1 MVKRRLTK
9 KRSRNSK
16 NSVTTAQQQEETLT
30 RLAHTLEDY
39 LAAVPRQKETNPP
52 DLLAIFARLDALE
65 AEVGAAYP
73 AQLRHYLHQKS
84 YRKAHLFLQDRDA
97 ENLRGNCGR

>member
-1 MVKRRLTK
+1 M
-9 KRSRNSK
+9 NA
-16 NSVTTAQQQEETLT
+16 AQQEQTLE
-30 RLAHTLEDY
+30 RLARTLDEY
-39 LAAVPRQKETNPP
+39 LDAVPRQKEPNPP
-52 DLLAIFARLDALE
+52 DLMAIFAQLDALE
-65 AEVGAAYP
+65 AEVDSSFP

>member
-1 MVKRRLTK
+1 MAL
-9 KRSRNSK
+9 
-16 NSVTTAQQQEETLT
+16 AAQQEEALA
-30 RLAHTLEDY
+30 RLASTLNEY
-39 LAAVPRQKETNPP
+39 LDAVPRQKEPNPP
-52 DLLAIFARLDALE
+52 DLMALYARLDAHE
-65 AEVGAAYP
+65 AEIDASYP

>member
-1 MVKRRLTK
+1 MIT
-9 KRSRNSK
+9 S
-16 NSVTTAQQQEETLT
+16 AQEETLG
-30 RLAHTLEDY
+30 RLARTLDEY
-39 LAAVPRQKETNPP
+39 LDAVPRQKEPNPP

-65 AEVGAAYP
+65 AEIDARYP

-84 YRKAHLFLQDRDA
+84 YRKASLYLQDRDA

>member
-1 MVKRRLTK
+1 MT
-9 KRSRNSK
+9 S
-16 NSVTTAQQQEETLT
+16 AQQEQTLAT
-30 RLAHTLEDY
+30 LARTLDEY
-39 LAAVPRQKETNPP
+39 LDAVPRQKEPNPP
-52 DLLAIFARLDALE
+52 DLMALFARLDALE
-65 AEVGAAYP
+65 AEIDASFP

>member
-1 MVKRRLTK
+1 MTIG
-9 KRSRNSK
+9 
-16 NSVTTAQQQEETLT
+16 QQEQMLA
-30 RLAHTLEDY
+30 RLARTLDEY
-39 LAAVPRQKETNPP
+39 LDAVPRQKEPNPP
-52 DLLAIFARLDALE
+52 DLMALFVRLDAIE
-65 AEVGAAYP
+65 AEFDASFP

>member
-1 MVKRRLTK
+1 MTGPVMDTAAQKEKTLARLT
-9 KRSRNSK
+9 R
-16 NSVTTAQQQEETLT
+16 TLD
-30 RLAHTLEDY
+30 EY
-39 LAAVPRQKETNPP
+39 LDAVPRQIEPNPP

-65 AEVGAAYP
+65 VEIDARYP

-84 YRKAHLFLQDRDA
+84 YRKAHLYLQGRDG

>member
-1 MVKRRLTK
+1 MDTAAK
-9 KRSRNSK
+9 KEAKLELLMR
-16 NSVTTAQQQEETLT
+16 
-30 RLAHTLEDY
+30 TLEEY
-39 LAAVPRQKETNPP
+39 LDGVTRQKDPRPP

-65 AEVGAAYP
+65 AELDSSYP

-84 YRKAHLFLQDRDA
+84 YRKAHLWLQGRDA

>member
-1 MVKRRLTK
+1 MA
-9 KRSRNSK
+9 
-16 NSVTTAQQQEETLT
+16 TARHEETLT
-30 RLAHTLEDY
+30 RLARTLEEY
-39 LAAVPRQKETNPP
+39 LDAVPRQKEPNPP
-52 DLLAIFARLDALE
+52 DLMALFSRLDALE
-65 AEVGAAYP
+65 AEIDATFP

>member
-1 MVKRRLTK
+1 MASARH
-9 KRSRNSK
+9 
-16 NSVTTAQQQEETLT
+16 EETLT
-30 RLAHTLEDY
+30 RLARTLEEY
-39 LAAVPRQKETNPP
+39 LDAVPRQKEPNPS
-52 DLLAIFARLDALE
+52 DLMALFSRLDALE
-65 AEVGAAYP
+65 AEVDSSYP

>member
-1 MVKRRLTK
+1 MI
-9 KRSRNSK
+9 SP
-16 NSVTTAQQQEETLT
+16 QEETLG
-30 RLAHTLEDY
+30 RLARTLEEY
-39 LAAVPRQKETNPP
+39 LEAVPRQKETDAP

-65 AEVGAAYP
+65 AEVDASFP

-84 YRKAHLFLQDRDA
+84 YRKAHLYLQGREE

>member
-1 MVKRRLTK
+1 M
-9 KRSRNSK
+9 
-16 NSVTTAQQQEETLT
+16 TAARQEETLA
-30 RLAHTLEDY
+30 RVARTLEEY
-39 LAAVPRQKETNPP
+39 LDAVPRQKEPNPP

-65 AEVGAAYP
+65 AELDATSP

-84 YRKAHLFLQDRDA
+84 YRKAHLFLQGRDA

>member
-1 MVKRRLTK
+1 M
-9 KRSRNSK
+9 NA
-16 NSVTTAQQQEETLT
+16 AQQEQTLD
-30 RLAHTLEDY
+30 RLARTLDEY
-39 LAAVPRQKETNPP
+39 LNAVPRQKEPNPP

-65 AEVGAAYP
+65 AEIDSSFHP
-73 AQLRHYLHQKS
+73 QLRHYLHQKS